1 LKPTRASLAVAA
13 ALAVAA
19 LAVPAAEALNAK
31 LAAHH
36 HAGKGP
42 RAQLHAAQATL
53 ARATSQ
59 LARIRGAMGAVTL
72 QGKVSQLQL
81 TLNRAKA
88 QLKAAEVGLRAPSP
102 LAVANQQVRRE
113 VAYVQGKGP
122 LSGQLVSEAAMDYVF
137 GHVSVTAY
145 GYLVTRHGKVPRPTA
160 NRTLKAQA
168 GICTGAAVTFAAIV
182 HHFHF
187 AVRSVNFYYND
198 PPPSNTPDGHVAVEV
213 RYGGTWHY
221 FDPTY
226 GLFWK
231 DANGN
236 VLPIKD
242 VRAGQ
247 GTLQKNVAAFTNV
260 FQDAVFGNDVWFL
273 TDPTTKIR
281 FHATKLVGEG

>member
-13 ALAVAA
+13 VLAVAA
-19 LAVPAAEALNAK
+19 LAVPAAEALAGK
-31 LAAHH
+31 PASRH

-42 RAQLHAAQATL
+42 RAELHGAQATL

-59 LARIRGAMGAVTL
+59 LARIRGATGAATL
-72 QGKVSQLQL
+72 QGQVSQLQR
-81 TLNRAKA
+81 TLDRAKV
-88 QLKAAEVGLRAPSP
+88 QLKATEAALRAPSP
-102 LAVANQQVRRE
+102 LANANEQVRRE
-113 VAYVQGKGP
+113 VAYVQGRGP

-137 GHVSVTAY
+137 GHVSDTAY
-145 GYLVTRHGKVPRPTA
+145 GYLETHGGKVPRPTA
-160 NRTLKAQA
+160 NRTLRAQA

-198 PPPSNTPDGHVAVEV
+198 PPPNNTPDGHVAVEV
-213 RYGGTWHY
+213 RYDSSWHY

-226 GLFWK
+226 GLFWT

-236 VLPIKD
+236 VLSIKD

-247 GTLQKNVAAFTNV
+247 GTLQKDIAAFTNV
-260 FQDAVFGNDVWFL
+260 FEDSVFGNDVWFL
-273 TDPTTKIR
+273 TDPTTSMKFR
-281 FHATKLVGEG
+281 ATKLVGEG